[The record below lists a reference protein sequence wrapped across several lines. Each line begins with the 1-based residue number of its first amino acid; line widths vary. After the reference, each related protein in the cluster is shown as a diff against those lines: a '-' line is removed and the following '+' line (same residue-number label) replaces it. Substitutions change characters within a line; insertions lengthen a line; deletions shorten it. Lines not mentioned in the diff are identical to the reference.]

1 MNKKIF
7 FQVEESEINFCF
19 HASFSLRLPRINF
32 ITILIS
38 WPSSYLLFCDVTM
51 PRIVVITDVS
61 GQTNNFFNDKTS
73 QGEDFFF
80 YETHLSNDTIDSVL
94 RNREVVGFRN
104 YQHPLVYK
112 VNLARKMFDKILY
125 VAEQ

>member
-7 FQVEESEINFCF
+7 FQAEESEINFCF

-94 RNREVVGFRN
+94 RHRELGRAKDLSAPPRNGGGVSGNRCSLF
-104 YQHPLVYK
+104 
-112 VNLARKMFDKILY
+112 
-125 VAEQ
+125 